1 MSGSGGVPRTV
12 RLFIF
17 SGKRNRGIGE
27 RVSCLVD
34 QDHAGSGGVAFR
46 ARVRLCDD
54 RPQSDAQIDVRNDG
68 DGIEEGSRMAQK
80 PGQGKSLHEL
90 RQEAAHSRDRLARDL
105 SGVRYELDF
114 PLKFRKSFQRQ
125 TVLWIGA
132 AVVVGVVFAVMPA
145 RRKKVR
151 MKAKGKSRGEQQK
164 EGILGAGLALGVLKL
179 VATMLKPT
187 VTAYVAKKMSGYAAG
202 PTRRS

>member
-1 MSGSGGVPRTV
+1 
-12 RLFIF
+12 
-17 SGKRNRGIGE
+17 
-27 RVSCLVD
+27 
-34 QDHAGSGGVAFR
+34 
-46 ARVRLCDD
+46 
-54 RPQSDAQIDVRNDG
+54 
-68 DGIEEGSRMAQK
+68 MAQK

-132 AVVVGVVFAVMPA
+132 AIVVGVVFAVMPA
-145 RRKKVR
+145 RTKKVR
-151 MKAKGKSRGEQQK
+151 IKAKGKSRGEQQK